1 MTDAHTRRAQAAE
14 RGRRYRALRKRG
26 KSTYRVQAH
35 SER

>member
-1 MTDAHTRRAQAAE
+1 MTSAKTRRALTAA
-14 RGRRYRALRKRG
+14 RGRRHRALRKRG